1 MGSAL
6 RSLTLTQARRA
17 WLVRQQLDPAT
28 RPATEAADAVDLAQR
43 IGAVGWVPAAV
54 GASAYL
60 SLLARGAIS
69 RRSTLDAAVFDR
81 QEVALVPGPRG
92 YLWLVPQ
99 TEAPLARAFAVAEH
113 AAREARIAS
122 AIPLMAREL
131 HEARDAL
138 RALLDRPRSPA
149 ELRAKLPPA
158 VLRSLGPVGRR
169 VGCAT
174 VVGLVL
180 HGMWT
185 QGELQ
190 RLPAEGR
197 LDGEGV
203 VYGIDPRPRVVPNAA
218 DAVDVVAARWL
229 AAHAPTTARAFAA
242 AFGIAL
248 GRAQSAL
255 KPLRVAEWTLDGL
268 DETFV
273 TPADFE
279 PPPEAPSDEAEAL
292 VSFLPFRD
300 PLTDVRP
307 TLAGLAD
314 EAVGR
319 AALLKQLGPGPVV
332 LVDGEVVALWA
343 YDPTGLRLVVRPLG
357 AVSASLAERIERAA
371 VPVAAFVAAE
381 LRPPVLHTTARAR
394 LPSRVSAE
402 LGAEL

>member
-1 MGSAL
+1 M
-6 RSLTLTQARRA
+6 RSLTLHQARRA
-17 WLVRQQLDPAT
+17 WLARQQLDPAR
-28 RPATEAADAVDLAQR
+28 RPAGEAADATALAQR
-43 IGAVGWVPAAV
+43 IGAIGWVPVPV
-54 GASAYL
+54 GASGYL
-60 SLLARGAIS
+60 SLLARGAIAH
-69 RRSTLDAAVFDR
+69 RNTLDAAVFDR

-138 RALLDRPRSPA
+138 RTLLDRPRSPT
-149 ELRAKLPPA
+149 ELRARLPAA

-180 HGMWT
+180 HSMWT

-218 DAVDVVAARWL
+218 DAVDLVAARWL

-255 KPLRVAEWTLDGL
+255 KPLDTVALSIEGL
-268 DETFV
+268 GVDFV
-273 TPADFE
+273 APADFE
-279 PPPEAPSDEAEAL
+279 PPPEDGGEII
-292 VSFLPFRD
+292 SFLPFRD

-314 EAVGR
+314 EGVAR
-319 AALLKQLGPGPVV
+319 AAMLKQLGPGPVV

-343 YDPTGLRLVVRPLG
+343 YDPTGLRLSLRPFQALPG
-357 AVSASLAERIERAA
+357 PLAERLEGAA
-371 VPVAAFVAAE
+371 LPVAGFIAAE
-381 LRPPVLHTTARAR
+381 LRPPALHTTTRAR
-394 LPSRVSAE
+394 LPGRVNAE